1 MSHCLKGENMDTNNT
16 AEKYCIA
23 LHPHHNGELILTET
37 STGGVLKTGTR
48 DEMIAFCKEKLAAS
62 VSIPEL
68 EEIIDNAAC
77 YINNETSCPIVE
89 ENSKQTYSISRS
101 YEGVSLSIQLT
112 AGELES
118 AYRVQEMNYLTE
130 DVENFLESEDC
141 GFSIFDFGKN
151 GLQDIALLF
160 RDKYNDCNIPYWTG
174 IRHAVERYAK
184 ENNIEPHFDD
194 EEFNGPDNDP

>member
-1 MSHCLKGENMDTNNT
+1 MDTNNT

-23 LHPHHNGELILTET
+23 LHPHHKGEFILTET
-37 STGGVLKTGTR
+37 ATGGILKTGTR

-68 EEIIDNAAC
+68 EEMLYNAAC

-112 AGELES
+112 ADELES

-141 GFSIFDFGKN
+141 GFSISDFGKN
-151 GLQDIALLF
+151 VLQDIALLF

-174 IRHAVERYAK
+174 IRHAVER
-184 ENNIEPHFDD
+184 
-194 EEFNGPDNDP
+194 

>member
-1 MSHCLKGENMDTNNT
+1 MR
-16 AEKYCIA
+16 
-23 LHPHHNGELILTET
+23 HHVPFLRRIPNRHIQSPAAT
-37 STGGVLKTGTR
+37 K
-48 DEMIAFCKEKLAAS
+48 AFL
-62 VSIPEL
+62 
-68 EEIIDNAAC
+68 
-77 YINNETSCPIVE
+77 
-89 ENSKQTYSISRS
+89 
-101 YEGVSLSIQLT
+101 
-112 AGELES
+112 S

-141 GFSIFDFGKN
+141 GFSISNFGKN

-194 EEFNGPDNDP
+194 EEFSGPDNEQ

>member
-1 MSHCLKGENMDTNNT
+1 MHTNNT
-16 AEKYCIA
+16 AEKYGIA
-23 LHPHHNGELILTET
+23 LHPHHKGEFILTET
-37 STGGVLKTGTR
+37 ATGGVLKTGTR

-68 EEIIDNAAC
+68 EEMLDNAVC

-89 ENSKQTYSISRS
+89 ENAKQTYSISRS

-112 AGELES
+112 ADELES

-141 GFSIFDFGKN
+141 GFSISDFGKN

-174 IRHAVERYAK
+174 IRHTVERYAK
-184 ENNIEPHFDD
+184 ENHIEPHFDD
-194 EEFNGPDNDP
+194 EEFNGSDNDP

>member
-1 MSHCLKGENMDTNNT
+1 MDTNNT

-23 LHPHHNGELILTET
+23 LQPHHKGEFILTET

-48 DEMIAFCKEKLAAS
+48 DELIAFCEEKLAAS

-68 EEIIDNAAC
+68 KEMLDNAAC

-112 AGELES
+112 ADELES

-141 GFSIFDFGKN
+141 GFSISDFGKN
-151 GLQDIALLF
+151 GLKDIALLF
-160 RDKYNDCNIPYWTG
+160 RDKYNDCNIPYWKG

>member
-1 MSHCLKGENMDTNNT
+1 MSHCLKRENMDTNNT
-16 AEKYCIA
+16 AEKYGIA
-23 LHPHHNGELILTET
+23 LHPHHNGEFILTET
-37 STGGVLKTGTR
+37 ATGGVLKTGTR
-48 DEMIAFCKEKLAAS
+48 DEMVVFCEEKLAAS

-68 EEIIDNAAC
+68 KEMLDNAAC
-77 YINNETSCPIVE
+77 YISNETSCPNVE
-89 ENSKQTYSISRS
+89 ENAKQTYSISRS

-112 AGELES
+112 ADELES

-130 DVENFLESEDC
+130 DVENFLENEDC
-141 GFSIFDFGKN
+141 GFSISDFGKN

>member
-1 MSHCLKGENMDTNNT
+1 MSHCLKRENMDTNNT
-16 AEKYCIA
+16 AEKYRIA
-23 LHPHHNGELILTET
+23 LHPHHNGEFILTET
-37 STGGVLKTGTR
+37 ATGGVLKTGTR
-48 DEMIAFCKEKLAAS
+48 DEMVVFCEEKLAAS

-68 EEIIDNAAC
+68 KEMLDNAAC
-77 YINNETSCPIVE
+77 YISNETSCPNVE
-89 ENSKQTYSISRS
+89 ENAKQTYSISRS

-112 AGELES
+112 ADELES

-130 DVENFLESEDC
+130 DVENFLENEDC
-141 GFSIFDFGKN
+141 GFSISDFGKN